1 MCSIEQYKQLCSTSS
16 GQKTTAPPTNTT
28 TAIPIEL
35 KNLTDKANAVGTG
48 IPAYETCKSLFNS
61 YSEQAL
67 NYIRLKKVNQAPTI
81 TKEQL
86 RPIQDK
92 IKYCQK
98 SSDLKDRAKLDTLI
112 TQRFRIQQGDKDNP
126 YKMDI

>member
-28 TAIPIEL
+28 IAIPIEL

-48 IPAYETCKSLFNS
+48 IPAYETCKSLFDS

-67 NYIRLKKVNQAPTI
+67 NYRRLKKVNQAPNI
-81 TKEQL
+81 TVAQL
-86 RPIQDK
+86 QPIKDK
-92 IKYCQK
+92 ILYCQK